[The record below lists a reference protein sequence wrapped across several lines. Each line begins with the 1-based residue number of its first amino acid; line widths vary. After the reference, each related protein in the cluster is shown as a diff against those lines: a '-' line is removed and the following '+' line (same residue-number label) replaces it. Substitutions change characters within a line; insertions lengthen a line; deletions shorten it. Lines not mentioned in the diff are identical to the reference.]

1 MKSKILAL
9 IFIIFVISLPV
20 GAQNKTDYSKIDMML
35 IRSDFNRAIDSCKQ
49 ILALDTLN
57 SEIYYKLGLAYQNQ
71 LPDDKSFDCF
81 LKAATLSPENS
92 KYSFMVAKYYYNNG
106 KVKQAE
112 PLLLNLCAKDTMNWP
127 YAYYL
132 TSIYMQRGR
141 YDESIKIYNRFLK
154 QDSSNYSI
162 LDKLGFASLRK
173 GDFNEAIDLYN
184 KTLAL
189 NNKNTD
195 AIKNLSFLY
204 SSTNRVDTA
213 LQLLTMGI
221 KIDPVD
227 MDLYIRRAALNYL
240 VNYTK
245 RALDDYLKIL
255 ASGDSTFLYIKRAGI
270 GYLNNLQQKES
281 LKYLL
286 IAYSKDSSDYETASY
301 IGQIYYH
308 MNDPRNSI
316 RYYKRVVKLLTP
328 ITMQMGIAT
337 IMLAE
342 AQKNAGFYKEAI
354 ASYLG
359 AQKYSSDVNLYM
371 IIANLYDEKLKDI
384 PKAIYYYELFLDK
397 IKKSQRNFKPDYVD
411 KVKER
416 LEFLKNP
423 ANMQEKKQPGK

>member
-1 MKSKILAL
+1 
-9 IFIIFVISLPV
+9 
-20 GAQNKTDYSKIDMML
+20 
-35 IRSDFNRAIDSCKQ
+35 
-49 ILALDTLN
+49 
-57 SEIYYKLGLAYQNQ
+57 
-71 LPDDKSFDCF
+71 
-81 LKAATLSPENS
+81 
-92 KYSFMVAKYYYNNG
+92 
-106 KVKQAE
+106 
-112 PLLLNLCAKDTMNWP
+112 
-127 YAYYL
+127 
-132 TSIYMQRGR
+132 MQRGR
-141 YDESIKIYNRFLK
+141 YDESIRIYNRFLK
-154 QDSSNYSI
+154 QDSSNYPI

-184 KTLAL
+184 KSLAL

-221 KIDPVD
+221 KIDPID

-308 MNDPRNSI
+308 MNDPKNSI
-316 RYYKRVVKLLTP
+316 HYYKRVIKLLTP
-328 ITMQMGIAT
+328 ITGQMGIAT

-342 AQKNAGFYKEAI
+342 AQKNGGYYKEAI
-354 ASYLG
+354 FSYLT

-371 IIANLYDEKLKDI
+371 IIANLYDEKLKDT

-397 IKKSQRNFKPDYVD
+397 TKKSQMRVEPDYIN

-423 ANMQEKKQPGK
+423 AKLQEKKQPAK